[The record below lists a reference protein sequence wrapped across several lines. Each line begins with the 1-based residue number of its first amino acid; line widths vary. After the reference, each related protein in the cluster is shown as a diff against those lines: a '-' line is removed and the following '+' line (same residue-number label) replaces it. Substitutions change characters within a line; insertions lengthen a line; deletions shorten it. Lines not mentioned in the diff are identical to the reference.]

1 MTFARADARRDRFA
15 TVPFE
20 DEGGSHPGR
29 YYQDIAVERVL
40 RAPRRIGRA
49 SGSRSRR
56 KHQPKFGSELTANLR

>member
-1 MTFARADARRDRFA
+1 MTFARADACRDRFA

-40 RAPRRIGRA
+40 RAVA
-49 SGSRSRR
+49 ENRSRIW
-56 KHQPKFGSELTANLR
+56 LTLARGTGKTFIAF